1 MLDRIANNK
10 IDCEKID
17 ATFCRIVNN
26 YIIKNNISNS
36 DDIPLSKYLEAFGQA
51 ISLAS
56 FEYNKEHNNTK
67 LIREIIDKCLS

>member
-1 MLDRIANNK
+1 MWK
-10 IDCEKID
+10 I
-17 ATFCRIVNN
+17 N

-67 LIREIIDKCLS
+67 LIREIIDKCLN